1 MEILNHK
8 KEKMQV
14 VKKILIII
22 IFANIFQSCFSQ
34 KKLIGKYIRDDA
46 SLSLQDI
53 GSKYLFNADKTF
65 IQTDFFH
72 LEKKEIFEGTYK
84 LNKDFLILHY
94 KPRIQQ
100 NNNYKFIKKRKISEE
115 KNNNYLFTKMKL
127 TNKKLRE
134 GEIELLVY
142 DKKGKLL
149 MGFSSNKNGEFPF
162 LSLYDTKIGCFIFS
176 SLVYQEVK
184 IPAEELFGYLSEID
198 VLLEKTLTKYSQRN
212 DTVKYLIN
220 SINNNKLEL
229 KNIKTKEKIILIKE

>member
-1 MEILNHK
+1 
-8 KEKMQV
+8 
-14 VKKILIII
+14 
-22 IFANIFQSCFSQ
+22 
-34 KKLIGKYIRDDA
+34 
-46 SLSLQDI
+46 
-53 GSKYLFNADKTF
+53 
-65 IQTDFFH
+65 
-72 LEKKEIFEGTYK
+72 
-84 LNKDFLILHY
+84 
-94 KPRIQQ
+94 
-100 NNNYKFIKKRKISEE
+100 
-115 KNNNYLFTKMKL
+115 MKL